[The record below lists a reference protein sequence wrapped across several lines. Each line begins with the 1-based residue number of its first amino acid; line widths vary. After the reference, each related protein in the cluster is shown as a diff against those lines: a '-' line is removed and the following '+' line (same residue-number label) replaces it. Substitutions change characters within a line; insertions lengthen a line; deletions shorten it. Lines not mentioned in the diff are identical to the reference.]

1 MRIGLFIGV
10 LFLSSICMAQTVS
23 TKGESL
29 DKVQVLALLAGDVP
43 NSRVA
48 SLVVERGIT
57 FEPTDRYIQLL
68 QRVGA
73 DEGVITAVRIAQRL
87 PAGPKVEG
95 TSPGNGPLE
104 RDQILDLL
112 QTGVG
117 SNVLAKL
124 VATRGID
131 FEPFDEYLHVYE
143 IARAQESVLSAL
155 RQAGRPNP
163 GAATATIVLPKG
175 EGERPTA
182 GGTTPKRIRVP
193 GEKAA
198 AKLTFQPQPQYPP
211 LAKMARIQ
219 GTVRLEA
226 IIGQDGAIEELK
238 VLGGHPLL
246 VKSAMDAVS
255 TWRYQP
261 ALVKGRPVEV
271 ETEIDVNYMLQD

>member
-1 MRIGLFIGV
+1 MKIGLIIGV
-10 LFLSSICMAQTVS
+10 LFLSSICTAQTVS

-68 QRVGA
+68 QKVGA
-73 DEGVITAVRIAQRL
+73 NEGVITAVRIAQRL
-87 PAGPKVEG
+87 PAGPNVGG

-104 RDQILDLL
+104 RDQILDLP
-112 QTGVG
+112 QTGVS

-124 VATRGID
+124 IATRGID

-143 IARAQESVLSAL
+143 IAGAQESVLSAL

-163 GAATATIVLPKG
+163 GAATATIVPPKG
-175 EGERPTA
+175 EVERPTA
-182 GGTTPKRIRVP
+182 GGTALKRIRVP
-193 GEKAA
+193 GVIEA
-198 AKLTFQPQPQYPP
+198 AKLTFQPNPEYPP

-238 VLGGHPLL
+238 ALSGHPLL
-246 VKSAMDAVS
+246 LKSAMEAVS
-255 TWRYQP
+255 KWRYQP

-271 ETEIDVNYMLQD
+271 DTEIDLNYMLQE

>member
-1 MRIGLFIGV
+1 MKIRLLMGV
-10 LFLSSICMAQTVS
+10 LFLSSVCMAQTVS

-68 QRVGA
+68 QKVGA

-87 PAGPKVEG
+87 PPGSKVEG
-95 TSPGNGPLE
+95 ASSGNGPLV

-112 QTGVG
+112 QTGVA
-117 SNVLAKL
+117 SSALAKL

-131 FEPFDEYLHVYE
+131 FEPFDEYLHAYE
-143 IARAQESVLSAL
+143 IAGAQESVLSTL
-155 RQAGRPNP
+155 RQAGRSKP
-163 GAATATIVLPKG
+163 GAATATIVPPKG
-175 EGERPTA
+175 GGERPTA
-182 GGTTPKRIRVP
+182 QGTTPKRIRVA
-193 GEKAA
+193 GESAEA
-198 AKLTFQPQPQYPP
+198 RLTFQPKPQYPP

-219 GTVRLEA
+219 GTVRFEA
-226 IIGQDGAIEELK
+226 IIARDGSIEELK
-238 VLGGHPLL
+238 TLSGHPLL

-255 TWRYQP
+255 EWRYQP
-261 ALVKGRPVEV
+261 SLVNGRPVEV
-271 ETEIDVNYMLQD
+271 ITEIDVNFTLAF